1 MILIKLG
8 ATKRENEKETYW
20 TDPSAKKSAVLFGG
34 LNAYVHTV
42 IGSSLGS
49 LQITRVAGMFHN
61 LNGFDKF
68 HQNLFGKI

>member
-1 MILIKLG
+1 M
-8 ATKRENEKETYW
+8 
-20 TDPSAKKSAVLFGG
+20 LFGG